1 MMKTKNRVILH
12 IDMNAFYCSV
22 HEAVE
27 PEKYKGKSIAV
38 AGSEELRKGVIV
50 TSSYTARANGVKTG
64 MLVSQ
69 GRKLDP
75 NLIIIPPNFDLY
87 RHYSR
92 EFMKI
97 VYQFSPMIEE
107 ASIDECYLDISGSSQ
122 FGHPLEIAEK
132 IQQQIKDQLGLPCSI
147 GIGPNKLLAKMGSDM
162 KKPNGI
168 TILRKRE
175 FPKLFW
181 SKPTNALFGIGKRS
195 AERLEKLGIK
205 TIGELAQADEERLKK
220 EFGILGAHL
229 KNSANGV
236 DHSPV
241 VVETEA
247 NKSIGHTTTLPKDIR
262 NLKEAYSVF
271 LGLADQVTRR
281 MRKQQLLSSTIQ
293 ITIRYSDRKT
303 ITRSIT
309 IEQPTEEMNT
319 VYKVACQLFDQFWN
333 SEPVRLLGITLQNL
347 RIKEETGIQLDI
359 FNYQEQPKKES
370 LNKIMDQLRDKYGEN
385 TIITAGMKGIESG
398 ERLRNTKARGTSLQK
413 DYLKLN
419 PIQKKDN

>member
-1 MMKTKNRVILH
+1 MAKNRVILH

-22 HEAVE
+22 HEAAE

-50 TSSYTARANGVKTG
+50 TSSYSARAKGIKTG

-97 VYQFSPMIEE
+97 AYQFSPILEA
-107 ASIDECYLDISGSSQ
+107 ASIDECYLDVSGSSQ
-122 FGHPLEIAEK
+122 FGHPIEIAKK
-132 IQQQIKDQLGLPCSI
+132 IQQMIKEQLGLPSSI

-181 SKPTNALFGIGKRS
+181 AKPTNTLFGIGKRL

-205 TIGELAQADEERLKK
+205 TIGELAGTDDALLKK
-220 EFGILGAHL
+220 EFGVLGSHL
-229 KNSANGV
+229 KDSANGI
-236 DHSPV
+236 DHTAV

-247 NKSIGHTTTLPKDIR
+247 NKSVGHTTTLPKDIQH
-262 NLKEAYSVF
+262 KQEAYSVF

-281 MRKQQLLSSTIQ
+281 MRKQQLLAATIQ

-309 IEQPTEEMNT
+309 LDQSTEEMKQ
-319 VYKVACQLFDQFWN
+319 VYKTACQLFDQFWN
-333 SEPVRLLGITLQNL
+333 HQPVRLLGITLQNL
-347 RIKEETGIQLDI
+347 RSKEDTGIQLDM

-398 ERLRNTKARGTSLQK
+398 EKLRNTKARGTSLQK
-413 DYLKLN
+413 DYLKHN
-419 PIQKKDN
+419 PIQNKDM